1 MFLARSP
8 IRSRSLDTR
17 SAPTISL
24 RSTAIG
30 CRRAIVSTARSSI
43 SACSASMLGSLA
55 TVRWARS
62 ASRRA
67 SASTASAICF
77 SASPPISATIRVSSW
92 RSTSKAFAVCS
103 GITIYFVLAGANRDL
118 AEAAGD
124 VVLRASI
131 ARRGEHLARVV
142 ELDQLAEIHEGGE
155 IGDARRLLHV
165 VGDDHDRVVLF
176 ELVDQLLDLGGR
188 DRIEPRA
195 RLVEQDHLGP
205 HRHRARDAQALLLS
219 AGEAQPVG
227 GELALDLFPEG
238 GPAQRGL
245 HPLVEL
251 RLRQLLVQPG
261 AEGYVLVDRHR
272 ERRRL
277 LEHHADAGAQEIEI
291 LFGRENVLAVEL
303 DLALRPLVGVEIVH
317 PVENPQQRRFSAARR
332 PDEGGHLVLVER
344 DVDAFERLAGPVI
357 EVEVP
362 DRHLLRQADR
372 ADRRVGDGGDCDR
385 GGSDIHGDFLKEAR
399 ARATIESA
407 STVKVMIS
415 ATIPAS
421 FCQSL

>member
-67 SASTASAICF
+67 SAATASAICF

-103 GITIYFVLAGANRDL
+103 GITIYLVLAGEPRHL

-131 ARRGEHLARVV
+131 ARRGEHLAGVV
-142 ELDQLAEIHEGGE
+142 ELDQFAEIHEGGE

-165 VGDDHDRVVLF
+165 VGDDHDRVVVLQ
-176 ELVDQLLDLGGR
+176 LVNQFLDLGGR
-188 DRIEPRA
+188 ARVEGRA
-195 RLVEQDHLGP
+195 WFGEQDPLRP
-205 HRHRARDAQALLLS
+205 HRDGARDAQPLLL
-219 AGEAQPVG
+219 APRQRQTVG
-227 GELALDLFPEG
+227 GELVFD
-238 GPAQRGL
+238 
-245 HPLVEL
+245 
-251 RLRQLLVQPG
+251 
-261 AEGYVLVDRHR
+261 
-272 ERRRL
+272 
-277 LEHHADAGAQEIEI
+277 
-291 LFGRENVLAVEL
+291 
-303 DLALRPLVGVEIVH
+303 
-317 PVENPQQRRFSAARR
+317 
-332 PDEGGHLVLVER
+332 
-344 DVDAFERLAGPVI
+344 
-357 EVEVP
+357 
-362 DRHLLRQADR
+362 
-372 ADRRVGDGGDCDR
+372 
-385 GGSDIHGDFLKEAR
+385 
-399 ARATIESA
+399 
-407 STVKVMIS
+407 
-415 ATIPAS
+415 
-421 FCQSL
+421 